1 MHNKSCY
8 SKTPLITSALAID
21 HFKFKMKDRRNKPKS
36 MDKGFSPE
44 DGFSSDSMSNRPDKM
59 T

>member
-1 MHNKSCY
+1 MHYKSCD
-8 SKTPLITSALAID
+8 SKAPLITWTLTID
-21 HFKFKMKDRRNKPKS
+21 HFKFKMKDRKNKPKS